1 MHLQFYLNTEE
12 AAAYLKISER
22 KLYELVATG
31 AVPCSKLTGKWL
43 FPRAALDRWVE
54 AGLTRPEGFQSE
66 APPAII
72 GGSHDPLLEWAV
84 RRSGSGLAL
93 LAEGS
98 QAGLDRLARNEVM
111 LAAIHLHGQGDKN
124 GDDTGANIEA
134 VAAASALH
142 DAVVISFAIREQGLV
157 LANGNPLGI
166 GSLAEAL
173 TGPVRFGQR
182 QKGAGAQLLLESLA
196 MLDGLDEA
204 LRQLPATIFPTG
216 QDLALAIRNG
226 EIDCGI
232 AARAVALASGLAYV
246 PLVSE
251 RFDLVLRRR
260 SYFEP
265 GPQALFA
272 LLRRP
277 EFVRQAASFGGYD
290 VAGAGMVRLN
300 R

>member
-1 MHLQFYLNTEE
+1 MHLQIYLNTEE
-12 AAAYLKISER
+12 AAAYLKIRER

-31 AVPCSKLTGKWL
+31 AVPCSKVTGKWL

-54 AGLTRPEGFQSE
+54 AGLIRPEGFQSE
-66 APPAII
+66 SPPAII

-84 RRSGSGLAL
+84 RRSASGLAL
-93 LAEGS
+93 LTEGS

-111 LAAIHLHGQGDKN
+111 MAAIHLHGS
-124 GDDTGANIEA
+124 GDDAEANIAA

-142 DAVVISFAIREQGLV
+142 DAVVIGFALREQGLV
-157 LANGNPLGI
+157 LAGGNPRGI
-166 GSLAEAL
+166 GSLAQAL
-173 TGPVRFGQR
+173 AGTIRFGQR
-182 QKGAGAQLLLESLA
+182 QKGAGAQLLLESLVA
-196 MLDGLDEA
+196 RDGLDDA
-204 LRQLPATIFPTG
+204 LRQTPASIFPTG

-232 AARAVALASGLAYV
+232 AARAVALANGLAYL

-277 EFVRQAASFGGYD
+277 EFTRQAASFGGYD
-290 VAGAGMVRLN
+290 VAGAGLVRLN